1 MKKAVVQKACHCS
14 GIRQIPN
21 KRDTPGKMK
30 VIMIVMIM
38 IKKQVEEKAYEK
50 MNNNNNLITTI

>member
-1 MKKAVVQKACHCS
+1 MKKAVVQKACRCS

-30 VIMIVMIM
+30 VIMIVMTL

-50 MNNNNNLITTI
+50 MNR